1 MVSPP
6 SESVQAPVLPEF
18 LKDEEILFCKAK
30 VMAMV
35 MLGREGGGGATPSS
49 CFPSFLDW
57 FLYFC
62 FLIHV
67 VQASL

>member
-35 MLGREGGGGATPSS
+35 MLGREGGGGLLLLHVSQA
-49 CFPSFLDW
+49 
-57 FLYFC
+57 
-62 FLIHV
+62 FLIGFCIF
-67 VQASL
+67 AF

>member
-30 VMAMV
+30 VMV
-35 MLGREGGGGATPSS
+35 RRCVVEGEVL
-49 CFPSFLDW
+49 FLWTSYLLVTILCQRVRGVWDNR
-57 FLYFC
+57 
-62 FLIHV
+62 
-67 VQASL
+67 